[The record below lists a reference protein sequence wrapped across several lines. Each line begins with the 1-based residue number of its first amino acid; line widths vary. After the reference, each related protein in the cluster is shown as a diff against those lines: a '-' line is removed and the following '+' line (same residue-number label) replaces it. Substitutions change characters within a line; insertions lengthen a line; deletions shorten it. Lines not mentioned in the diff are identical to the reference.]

1 MNLKESVNAV
11 AVRARQ
17 SAQKPHLPQDAS
29 TRWKTV
35 TARNT
40 YAEDGVLEEAEE
52 SNTIATQE
60 DPVEPP
66 RTSRDCH
73 DTTALPFLERRR
85 RPVADEQFGKFVE
98 VTKMFYG
105 NIPLLDTM
113 QVPTYAKYLKDI
125 LGNKRVL
132 PTTEV
137 VQLTDECST
146 AILNPLLE
154 KKKKPGCPTITC
166 SIGAQHFKHALCD
179 LRASISVMPKV
190 IYDKLNHHALA
201 PTAMCLQLADQSV
214 RHLAGIAKDIPV
226 KIRNFFVPVDFV
238 ILNKEV
244 DITIPIIL
252 GGGHS

>member
-1 MNLKESVNAV
+1 MAVNT
-11 AVRARQ
+11 
-17 SAQKPHLPQDAS
+17 D

-52 SNTIATQE
+52 PNTIATQE
-60 DPVEPP
+60 DPMEPP

-73 DTTALPFLERRR
+73 DTTALPFLERKR
-85 RPVADEQFGKFVE
+85 RPVADEQFDKFVE
-98 VTKMFYG
+98 VTKKFYG

-146 AILNPLLE
+146 AILNPLLD

-166 SIGAQHFKHALCD
+166 SIGAKHFKHALCD
-179 LRASISVMPKV
+179 LEQ
-190 IYDKLNHHALA
+190 ALA
-201 PTAMCLQLADQSV
+201 SCQW
-214 RHLAGIAKDIPV
+214 
-226 KIRNFFVPVDFV
+226 
-238 ILNKEV
+238 
-244 DITIPIIL
+244 
-252 GGGHS
+252 